1 MGEKEGRAERG
12 GDNDTEKDREEETE
26 RANQR
31 DGARVSVCVCEG
43 ERGGGEEGGRE
54 REMGGG
60 REKEKETPPA
70 YRNKQNQI
78 HTYPL
83 QGRQNEYTQEDT

>member
-1 MGEKEGRAERG
+1 MEVNERDG
-12 GDNDTEKDREEETE
+12 VRVSVRVCEREREEEE
-26 RANQR
+26 
-31 DGARVSVCVCEG
+31 
-43 ERGGGEEGGRE
+43 RE

-83 QGRQNEYTQEDT
+83 QGRQNEYTQEDM